1 MNGTRVEAGRV
12 GTAPRHRPRRGMTS
26 GRLAVAALLLAGTA
40 TLVAVAG
47 TSTPGVALPGF
58 VAAGRTPGATTTPTT
73 RPGAPTTTTTT
84 TTSTVPIARAV
95 TRGTTTYITPVRQ
108 VHVEDDQGE
117 RTGSRDDG
125 TPRTSPGND

>member
-1 MNGTRVEAGRV
+1 MNGTRGEPGRV
-12 GTAPRHRPRRGMTS
+12 DAAPRVCPRRGMTS
-26 GRLAVAALLLAGTA
+26 GRLVVAALLLAGTA

-73 RPGAPTTTTTT
+73 RPGAPTTTTT
-84 TTSTVPIARAV
+84 STVPTSRAV